1 MVFQT
6 VSAQFSMKVSIMN
19 LTARLQ
25 SLFEEQFSAA
35 PELLVRAP
43 GRVNLIGEHTDYNDG
58 FVLPCAIDF
67 AACVA
72 AAKNGSRTVRVFAT
86 DYAERDEFS
95 LDGGFTPSEKQWANY
110 IRGVVWAMA
119 EKGFPLPE
127 GADIAVTGNVPQGAG
142 LSSSA
147 ALEVGIAKAL
157 QALFDLPLGAAEL
170 AKTGQ
175 YAENRFVG
183 CQCGIMDQL
192 TSACGRAGHAVLI
205 DCRSL
210 ETQAIPMPDNLSVM
224 IVHSHVKRGLVDS
237 EYNIR
242 REQCETAAR
251 HFGVAA
257 LRDLDE
263 AAFSNGKQGLDDTA
277 ARRALYVIRENR
289 RTLEA
294 AEALRRNDI
303 AALSRLMAESHAG
316 MRDEF
321 EITHPAIDTLVELV
335 NEIIGSEGG
344 VRMTG
349 GGFGGCI
356 VALMP
361 HRLVEPVREHLA
373 AHYQARTGL
382 KEEIFVCTAHDGAA
396 VISPN

>member
-1 MVFQT
+1 MNIISDLQT
-6 VSAQFSMKVSIMN
+6 LFRRQFSD
-19 LTARLQ
+19 APRLI
-25 SLFEEQFSAA
+25 
-35 PELLVRAP
+35 VRAP

-67 AACVA
+67 AAYIAV
-72 AAKNGSRTVRVFAT
+72 AKNNSRTVRVFAA
-86 DYAERDEFS
+86 DYGERDEFS
-95 LDGGFTPSEKQWANY
+95 LDGSFIPSGKPWANY
-110 IRGVVWAMA
+110 IRGVVRAMA
-119 EKGFPLPE
+119 DNGFPLPE
-127 GADIAVTGNVPQGAG
+127 GADIAVKGNVPQGAG

-157 QALFDLPLGAAEL
+157 QALFGLDLTAAEL
-170 AKTGQ
+170 ARIGQ

-192 TSACGRAGHAVLI
+192 ASACGQAGHAVLI

-210 ETQAIPMPDNLSVM
+210 ETQAIPMPDGLSVM
-224 IVHSHVKRGLVDS
+224 IVHSRVKRGLVDS

-263 AAFSNGKQGLDDTA
+263 AAFADGKQGLDETA

-294 AEALRRNDI
+294 AEALRRNDT
-303 AALSRLMAESHAG
+303 AALSRLMAESHVG

-321 EITHPAIDTLVELV
+321 EITHPAIDTLVKLIS
-335 NEIIGSEGG
+335 EIIGKEGG

-349 GGFGGCI
+349 GGFGGCV

-361 HRLVEPVREHLA
+361 HHLVDPVRRHLA
-373 AHYQARTGL
+373 AHYQTQTGL
-382 KEEIFVCTAHDGAA
+382 KEEIFVCTAQKGAA
-396 VISPN
+396 VIPY

>member
-1 MVFQT
+1 MISDLQT
-6 VSAQFSMKVSIMN
+6 LFCRQF
-19 LTARLQ
+19 A
-25 SLFEEQFSAA
+25 AA
-35 PELLVRAP
+35 PQLLVRAP

-67 AACVA
+67 AAYIAV
-72 AAKNGSRTVRVFAT
+72 AKNSGRTVRVFAA
-86 DYAERDEFS
+86 DYGERDEFA

-110 IRGVVWAMA
+110 IRGVVQAMA
-119 EKGFPLPE
+119 DKGFPLPE
-127 GADIAVTGNVPQGAG
+127 GADIAVKGNVPQGAG

-157 QALFDLPLGAAEL
+157 QALFDLDLNSAQIAQI
-170 AKTGQ
+170 GQ

-192 TSACGRAGHAVLI
+192 TSACGQAGHAVLI

-210 ETQAIPMPDNLSVM
+210 EAQAIPMPDNLSVM

-263 AAFSNGKQGLDDTA
+263 AAFANGRHGLDASA

-321 EITHPAIDTLVELV
+321 EITHPAIDILVELIG
-335 NEIIGSEGG
+335 EIIGREGG

-349 GGFGGCI
+349 GGFGGCV
-356 VALMP
+356 VALLP

-373 AHYQARTGL
+373 AHYQAKTGL
-382 KEEIFVCTAHDGAA
+382 KEEIFVCTARDGATVLA
-396 VISPN
+396 VN